1 MGILTSLFSA
11 VSGLNTYGNAMS
23 VIGNNIANVGTVGFK
38 SSRASFA
45 DLVSASLGG
54 GSSTSQVGLGVFL
67 NDVQTSF
74 TQGSLSN
81 TGNTLDLAIDGNGF
95 FQMADNTGTA
105 SYSRAGQ
112 FKLNSLGEIVDPNNR
127 FLQGYQASTTGV
139 ILGTVGNIT
148 LSTATIAPQA
158 TSTAAVEANLNAG
171 STVPATAFDVTDA
184 TTYNFSNGI
193 TVFDTLGAQHQ
204 LRLYYVKLTP
214 GAGPPVVAANTW
226 GLYSQIDGGAATAQ
240 TNLVFNSSG
249 VLTSGGAQTFTLPI
263 AGGAATPLS
272 VAMDFSALTQFGSA
286 SNLTDQTQD
295 GFTSGS
301 FQSLSIDPAGRVVAQ
316 FSNGQTRT
324 LAQVVLSRF
333 TNPNGLVR
341 SGANGFAETVESGA
355 PLAGAPMNNG
365 LGRLISQTIEQS
377 NVDLGKEF
385 VDMII
390 TQRAFQANSRAIS
403 TSDEMLQELVNLK
416 R

>member
-54 GSSTSQVGLGVFL
+54 GSSAAQVGLGVFL

-74 TQGSLSN
+74 AQGSLSN
-81 TGNTLDLAIDGNGF
+81 TGNTLDLAIDGTGF
-95 FQMADNTGTA
+95 FGLRDNTGTT

-112 FKLNSLGEIVDPNNR
+112 FEVNNLGEIVDPSGR
-127 FLQGYQASTTGV
+127 FLQGYQASATGV

-148 LSTATIAPQA
+148 LSTATVAPQA
-158 TSTAAVEANLNAG
+158 TSTAAVEANLDAAA
-171 STVPATAFDVTDA
+171 SVPATAFDVTDA

-193 TVFDTLGAQHQ
+193 TVYDTLGAQHQ
-204 LRLYYVKLTP
+204 LRLYYVK
-214 GAGPPVVAANTW
+214 AAANTW
-226 GLYSQIDGGAATAQ
+226 NLYSQIDGGAATAQ
-240 TNLVFNSSG
+240 TNLAFNSSG
-249 VLTSGGAQTFTLPI
+249 VLTGGGAQTFSLPI

-272 VAMDFSALTQFGSA
+272 VAMDFSAITQFGAA
-286 SNLTDQTQD
+286 SSLTNQTQD

-301 FQSLSIDPAGRVVAQ
+301 FQNLSIDSVGRVLAQ

-324 LAQVVLSRF
+324 LAQVVLNRF
-333 TNPNGLVR
+333 TNPNGLTR
-341 SGANGFAETVESGA
+341 SGENGFAETIDSGA
-355 PLAGAPMNNG
+355 PLSGAPTNNG
-365 LGRLISQTIEQS
+365 LGRLISQTVEQS

-390 TQRAFQANSRAIS
+390 TQRAFQANSRAI
-403 TSDEMLQELVNLK
+403 TTTDEMLQELVNLK

>member
-38 SSRASFA
+38 SSSASFA

-54 GSSTSQVGLGVFL
+54 GSTTGQVGLGVFL

-95 FQMADNTGTA
+95 FQLTDNTGTV

-112 FKLNSLGEIVDPNNR
+112 FQVNSLGEIVDPSGR
-127 FLQGYQASTTGV
+127 FLQGYQASPTGIV
-139 ILGTVGNIT
+139 LGTVGNIT
-148 LSTATIAPQA
+148 LSTATVAPQA
-158 TSTAAVEANLNAG
+158 TSTATVEANLNAAA
-171 STVPATAFDVTDA
+171 TVPAAAFNTTDP
-184 TTYNFSNGI
+184 TTYNFSNGMS
-193 TVFDTLGAQHQ
+193 VYDSLGAQHQ
-204 LRLYYVKLTP
+204 LRLYYVKSAT
-214 GAGPPVVAANTW
+214 ANTW
-226 GLYSQIDGGAATAQ
+226 NLHSQIDGGATTAQ
-240 TNLVFNSSG
+240 TDLVFNSSG
-249 VLTSGGAQTFTLPI
+249 VLTGGGAQAFSLPI
-263 AGGAATPLS
+263 AGGAATPLA
-272 VAMDFSALTQFGSA
+272 VAMNFSAITQFGSA
-286 SNLTDQTQD
+286 SNLTNQTQD

-301 FQSLSIDPAGRVVAQ
+301 FKSLSIDPEGRVVAQ
-316 FSNGQTRT
+316 FTNGQTRT
-324 LAQVVLSRF
+324 LAQIVLNRF
-333 TNPNGLVR
+333 TNPNGLAR
-341 SGANGFAETVESGA
+341 SGEGAFAATIDSGA
-355 PLAGAPMNNG
+355 PLAGAPTNNG
-365 LGRLISQTIEQS
+365 LGRLIAQTIEQS

-390 TQRAFQANSRAIS
+390 TQRAFQANSRAIT

>member
-23 VIGNNIANVGTVGFK
+23 VIGNNIANVGTAGFK

-54 GSSTSQVGLGVFL
+54 GSTAGQVGLGVFL
-67 NDVQTSF
+67 NDIQTNFS
-74 TQGSLSN
+74 QGSLSN
-81 TGNTLDLAIDGNGF
+81 TGNTLDLAIDGTGF
-95 FQMADNTGTA
+95 FQLRDNTGTL

-112 FKLNSLGEIVDPNNR
+112 FEVNNVGEIVDPSGR
-127 FLQGYQASTTGV
+127 FLQGYQASTTGI
-139 ILGTVGNIT
+139 ILGTIGNIT

-158 TSTAAVEANLNAG
+158 TTTAAVEANLNSAA
-171 STVPATAFDVTDA
+171 TVPAAAFDVTDA

-193 TVFDTLGAQHQ
+193 TVYDTLGAQHE
-204 LRLYYVKLTP
+204 LRLYYVKD
-214 GAGPPVVAANTW
+214 AVANTW
-226 GLYSQIDGGAATAQ
+226 NLYSQVDGGAAAAQ
-240 TNLVFNSSG
+240 ADLVFNSSG
-249 VLTSGGAQTFTLPI
+249 VLTGGGAQTFSLPI
-263 AGGAATPLS
+263 TGGAATPLS
-272 VAMDFSALTQFGSA
+272 VAMDFSAITQYGSA
-286 SNLTDQTQD
+286 SNLTNQTQD
-295 GFTSGS
+295 GFTPGS
-301 FQSLSIDPAGRVVAQ
+301 FQSLAIDSVGRVVAQ

-333 TNPNGLVR
+333 TNPNGLTR
-341 SGANGFAETVESGA
+341 SGENGFAETVDSGA
-355 PLAGAPMNNG
+355 PLAGAPTNNG
-365 LGRLISQTIEQS
+365 LGRLISQTVEQS

-390 TQRAFQANSRAIS
+390 TQRAFQANSRAIT